1 MNRSELISEV
11 ARNTGYRKKDVSE
24 IIDAYET
31 SILDAI
37 SRGENVLLHD
47 FMRIERKMKKAHA
60 AYDFENKRPIIVK
73 ESECVKIRPGTMFA
87 ECLNGSG
94 E

>member
-1 MNRSELISEV
+1 MNRSELISEI

-37 SRGENVLLHD
+37 R
-47 FMRIERKMKKAHA
+47 
-60 AYDFENKRPIIVK
+60 
-73 ESECVKIRPGTMFA
+73 
-87 ECLNGSG
+87 
-94 E
+94 